1 MATRASSYSEISGS
15 GRRLGVI
22 RVGVAAGVSAAL
34 VFVLCWLG
42 TFVPFGSPTHAY
54 VSLFTPAQMQSIQAL
69 GEGTL
74 WSLLFGAFVGA
85 VFAIVYNVL
94 GGLDRR

>member
-1 MATRASSYSEISGS
+1 MATQASSYSEISGS

-74 WSLLFGAFVGA
+74 WSLLFVAFVGA
-85 VFAIVYNVL
+85 VFAVVYNL
-94 GGLDRR
+94 FGGLDRR

>member
-1 MATRASSYSEISGS
+1 MATQASSYSEISGS

-22 RVGVAAGVSAAL
+22 RVGLAAGVSAAL
-34 VFVLCWLG
+34 VFILCWLG

-54 VSLFTPAQMQSIQAL
+54 VSLFTPAEMQSIQAL

-85 VFAIVYNVL
+85 VFAIVYNAF